1 MEVPEIKRSTIGP
14 GALADFVQE
23 FKTRELASFVFAG
36 KCTKVFDFNLT
47 QRNKK
52 RRELEVKRLWF
63 LGLNHLS
70 AGRQSLI
77 YPLAICV
84 RRDSG
89 ENYLRVEN

>member
-23 FKTRELASFVFAG
+23 FRTRELASFVFAG
-36 KCTKVFDFNLT
+36 KSTKVFDFNLT

-70 AGRQSLI
+70 AGRQAPSDTRLKCI
-77 YPLAICV
+77 GDDSN
-84 RRDSG
+84 RD
-89 ENYLRVEN
+89 YL

>member
-36 KCTKVFDFNLT
+36 KCTKAFDFNLT

-70 AGRQSLI
+70 AGRQSLFI
-77 YPLAICV
+77 FLQCAPGAIV
-84 RRDSG
+84 AGLFTS
-89 ENYLRVEN
+89 